1 MLMHRCQ
8 GKSAAP
14 AVSAALSYDAQGRLR
29 QTTIGSAGT
38 VLLYDGQRLLAEYDT
53 TSGSLLRRYM
63 HGPCADEPLAWYE
76 GAGATAKGRLYA
88 DHLWIGQ

>member
-29 QTTIGSAGT
+29 QTTIGSAAIA
-38 VLLYDGQRLLAEYDT
+38 LLYDGQRLLAEYDA
-53 TSGSLLRRYM
+53 TSGAGLR
-63 HGPCADEPLAWYE
+63 
-76 GAGATAKGRLYA
+76 K
-88 DHLWIGQ
+88 